1 MARARHSFSLQWV
14 PGDLLIDQAR
24 LPSPNFIN
32 SEAYWQND
40 NRPSSSLFISGRN
53 FLQFEILN
61 FGHEDL
67 EFLSKPVQ
75 TWNEDEVYQKG
86 FIFVTNL
93 KLVND
98 PAERLVKTLTNRIES
113 VRSEVMHNFNIGIDE
128 EVDCRPKSGVSYQR
142 SN

>member
-1 MARARHSFSLQWV
+1 MTRPASQV
-14 PGDLLIDQAR
+14 PT
-24 LPSPNFIN
+24 S
-32 SEAYWQND
+32 STAYWQND

-128 EVDCRPKSGVSYQR
+128 EVDCRPKSGISYQR